1 MMIGA
6 AGWYKI
12 PPFGVSW
19 PLFCDPGKDIL
30 SCVFTVGKSSGVY
43 GFVPFAFL
51 HAALFYI
58 GVSLAVLLRNAGYKW
73 SARSFQSKWDVGNS
87 FPNLILCIPMGCM
100 TMQAAYEY
108 WLNDDAKAS
117 WGYTYDM
124 RVIEAGAW
132 FGTYLVTDGILSLIH
147 GMMTKDMLVHHI
159 IFFGVCVT
167 HFSPP
172 VGPGFSGGVMMGQ
185 EISTPFLNVFLLCR
199 GFFGANSRYTLVAFA
214 IFFTFFFVCRVILN
228 TGVTVLY
235 FQEFYKEITTGES
248 GFEKSARWL
257 YSIAV
262 LQLGGCG
269 MQLYFFSFMVKK
281 VYKTLIT
288 PKKKEKK

>member
-1 MMIGA
+1 MIGA

-51 HAALFYI
+51 HTALFYI

-214 IFFTFFFVCRVILN
+214 IFFYLFFRLPSDSKHRCDGPLLSRILQRNHHWRVR
-228 TGVTVLY
+228 
-235 FQEFYKEITTGES
+235 F
-248 GFEKSARWL
+248 
-257 YSIAV
+257 
-262 LQLGGCG
+262 
-269 MQLYFFSFMVKK
+269 
-281 VYKTLIT
+281 
-288 PKKKEKK
+288 